1 MSKLT
6 QMNAANAIET
16 AAGNPGI
23 AGAGMGMG
31 VGFGMGNMM
40 ANTMGQAMNQMQQQP
55 QQNAGGPP
63 PLPQAV
69 QYFVAV
75 GGKQSGPFDE
85 QALAQM
91 AQAGTLQRDTLVWK
105 TGMAAWQQA
114 GQVAELANVFGS
126 TPPPLPA

>member
-1 MSKLT
+1 
-6 QMNAANAIET
+6 
-16 AAGNPGI
+16 
-23 AGAGMGMG
+23 
-31 VGFGMGNMM
+31 VG
-40 ANTMGQAMNQMQQQP
+40 QSINQMQQQSR
-55 QQNAGGPP
+55 QNAGGPP

-75 GGKQSGPFDE
+75 GGKQSGPFNE
-85 QALAQM
+85 QQLAEM